1 LIPLAITNVLTGKK
15 IPIYGD
21 GAQVRDWLYVED
33 HCRAIDLIIHKGT
46 LGETYCVGGNGERTN
61 KELLVELVTIM
72 GKDTSVFEYVTDRPG
87 HDRRYAINFSKL
99 QHDLGW
105 KPETTLTE
113 GLRKTVDWYIKNEN
127 WWKSK

>member
-1 LIPLAITNVLTGKK
+1 
-15 IPIYGD
+15 
-21 GAQVRDWLYVED
+21 VED